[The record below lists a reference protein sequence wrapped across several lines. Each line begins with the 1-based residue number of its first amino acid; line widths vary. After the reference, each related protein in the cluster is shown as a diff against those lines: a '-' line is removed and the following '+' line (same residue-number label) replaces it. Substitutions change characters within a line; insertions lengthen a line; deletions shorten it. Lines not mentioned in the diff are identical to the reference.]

1 MIQIPD
7 NLTLKKKYWCQSIE
21 NIEIFLE
28 RRNYTFQHQLN
39 DDIFLFQHNETGN
52 PIFIILVY
60 QEKMGIEHLKS
71 YIQHCENTIIK
82 DIIIIYQNN
91 ITTNCSKVIEH
102 LFQYNI
108 ELFSLNEF
116 QYDIKKLYYYVPH
129 TKINDKELLKTIKD
143 KYKNKLPIL
152 LRSDPISRYFG
163 FKRNDIIQID
173 RNENEICFRQI
184 R

>member
-1 MIQIPD
+1 MIQVPD
-7 NLTLKKKYWCQSIE
+7 NLILKKKYWFQSTS

-39 DDIFLFQHNETGN
+39 DDIFLYQHNETGN
-52 PIFIILVY
+52 PIFIILVF

-91 ITTNCSKVIEH
+91 ITTNCLKVIEH

-116 QYDIKKLYYYVPH
+116 QYDITQLYYYVPH
-129 TKINDKELLKTIKD
+129 KKIIDKEFLKKIKE
-143 KYKNKLPIL
+143 KYKNQLPIL
-152 LRSDPISRYFG
+152 LRTDPISRYFG

-173 RNENEICFRQI
+173 RSENEICFRQV

>member
-1 MIQIPD
+1 ML
-7 NLTLKKKYWCQSIE
+7 NLPPNLLLKKNLWSQALIHIDS
-21 NIEIFLE
+21 FLE

-39 DDIFLFQHNETGN
+39 EEIFLYQQNETGN
-52 PIFIILVY
+52 PYFLILVF

-91 ITTNCSKVIEH
+91 ITTNCLKVIEH
-102 LFQYNI
+102 LFQYSI

-116 QYDIKKLYYYVPH
+116 QYDITKLYYYVPH
-129 TKINDKELLKTIKD
+129 EKIIDENLLKDIKD
-143 KYKNKLPIL
+143 KYKNNLPIL
-152 LRSDPISRYFG
+152 LRNDPIAKYFG
-163 FKRNDIIQID
+163 FKRNDVIKIL
-173 RNENEICFRQI
+173 RGNNEICFRQV

>member
-7 NLTLKKKYWCQSIE
+7 NLTLKKKYWFQSIE

-39 DDIFLFQHNETGN
+39 DDIFLYQHNETGN

-82 DIIIIYQNN
+82 E
-91 ITTNCSKVIEH
+91 TE
-102 LFQYNI
+102 
-108 ELFSLNEF
+108 
-116 QYDIKKLYYYVPH
+116 
-129 TKINDKELLKTIKD
+129 
-143 KYKNKLPIL
+143 
-152 LRSDPISRYFG
+152 
-163 FKRNDIIQID
+163 
-173 RNENEICFRQI
+173 
-184 R
+184 